1 MRVAVTGGS
10 GVVGAAVVRHL
21 AASGR
26 QVAALS
32 RSESSDAALRQLG
45 ASPIRGDVSDFE
57 SLEAL
62 FDGAEVVYH
71 IAGINTMCPSDPGEL
86 ERINVGGSVAVI
98 RAAEAA
104 GVRRVVYT
112 SSAATIGE
120 ERGTVGTEQTA
131 HRGTYLS
138 HYERSKHLAE
148 LAVLSAARSVEIV
161 SVNPSSVQ
169 GPGRATGTGAL
180 ILDLLRGRLP
190 ALVDT
195 RVSIV
200 DIEDCARGHLLA
212 ERHGRPGERY
222 LLNSF
227 TLSMR
232 DAVGLLQ
239 EQVEDRINVRW
250 LPGWLASVGV
260 IPVEAL
266 ARLRGRQPRVC
277 REMVRTVRHG
287 HAYDGSKAVAE
298 LGLNYTSPQE
308 LLRRLVE
315 WFRAEGML

>member
-1 MRVAVTGGS
+1 MKVVVTGGS

-21 AASGR
+21 VAADR
-26 QVAALS
+26 QVMALS
-32 RSESSDAALRQLG
+32 RSESADEALRRLG
-45 ASPIRGDVSDFE
+45 ASPIRGDVTDAE
-57 SLEAL
+57 SLRSL
-62 FDGAEVVYH
+62 FAGAEIVYH

-86 ERINVGGSVAVI
+86 ERVNVGGSMTVV
-98 RAAEAA
+98 RAAEAV
-104 GVRRVVYT
+104 GVRRIVYT

-120 ERGTVGTEQTA
+120 ERGTVGTEETI

-148 LAVLSAARSVEIV
+148 LAVAAAANSVEVV

-212 ERHGRPGERY
+212 EKHGRPGERY

-232 DAVGLLQ
+232 QAVGLLE
-239 EQVEDRINVRW
+239 EQTDDPIAVRW

-260 IPVEAL
+260 IPVEAW
-266 ARLRGRQPRVC
+266 ARVRGQQPRVC
-277 REMVRTVRHG
+277 REMVRTLRHG

-298 LGLNYTSPQE
+298 LGVSYTSPRD
-308 LLRRLVE
+308 LLRRLVD

>member
-1 MRVAVTGGS
+1 VKVVVTGGS

-21 AASGR
+21 AAAGR
-26 QVAALS
+26 RVTALS

-45 ASPIRGDVSDFE
+45 ALPIRGDVTDPS
-57 SLEAL
+57 SLRSL
-62 FDGAEVVYH
+62 FAGAEVVYH
-71 IAGINTMCPSDPGEL
+71 IAGVNTMCPLDPGEL
-86 ERINVGGSVAVI
+86 ERVNVGGSVAVV
-98 RAAEAA
+98 RAAEAVGA
-104 GVRRVVYT
+104 RRVVYT
-112 SSAATIGE
+112 SSAAAIGE
-120 ERGTVGTEQTA
+120 ERGTVGTEQTV

-148 LAVLSAARSVEIV
+148 LAVAAAARSVEIV

-212 ERHGRPGERY
+212 EKHGRPGERY
-222 LLNSF
+222 LFNSF

-232 DAVGLLQ
+232 EAVEVLE
-239 EQVEDRINVRW
+239 EQLEERISVRW

-260 IPVEAL
+260 IPVEAW
-266 ARLRGRQPRVC
+266 ARSRGQQPRVC
-277 REMVRTVRHG
+277 REMVRTLRHG
-287 HAYDGSKAVAE
+287 HAYDGSKATAE
-298 LGLNYTSPQE
+298 LGLSYTSPRD

-315 WFRAEGML
+315 WFKAEGML

>member
-1 MRVAVTGGS
+1 MKVAVTGGS

-21 AASGR
+21 AAAER
-26 QVAALS
+26 QVMALS
-32 RSESSDAALRQLG
+32 RSEFTDVALRHLG
-45 ASPIRGDVSDFE
+45 ASPIRGDVTDSE
-57 SLEAL
+57 SLRSL
-62 FDGAEVVYH
+62 FAGTEVVYH

-86 ERINVGGSVAVI
+86 ERVNVGGSMAVV
-98 RAAEAA
+98 RAAEAV
-104 GVRRVVYT
+104 GVRRIVYT

-120 ERGTVGTEQTA
+120 ARGTVGTEKTT

-148 LAVLSAARSVEIV
+148 LAVTSAASSIEII

-200 DIEDCARGHLLA
+200 DIEDCAKGHLLA
-212 ERHGRPGERY
+212 EKHGRPGERY

-227 TLSMR
+227 TLSMKE
-232 DAVGLLQ
+232 AVGLLE
-239 EQVEDRINVRW
+239 EQTDDPIAVRW

-260 IPVEAL
+260 IPVEAW
-266 ARLRGRQPRVC
+266 ARARGQQPRVC
-277 REMVRTVRHG
+277 REMVRTLRHG
-287 HAYDGSKAVAE
+287 HAYDGSKAAAE
-298 LGLNYTSPQE
+298 LGLSYTSPRD